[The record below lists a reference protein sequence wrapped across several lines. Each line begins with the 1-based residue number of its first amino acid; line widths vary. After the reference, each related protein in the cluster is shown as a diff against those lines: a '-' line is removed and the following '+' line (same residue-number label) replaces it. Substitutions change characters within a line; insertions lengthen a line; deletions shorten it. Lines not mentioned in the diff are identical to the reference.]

1 MRAFHRHRPQLYLR
15 QLPEPVFRWPLAER
29 LSFTQDRETHI
40 ANDFV
45 YLKQKFKRLPAIHV
59 ATLRAVV
66 HHLRRVSMADNK
78 MDVSNLSIIFS
89 SILFGEEEV
98 KDIRLLST
106 GKDSAL
112 EDLLFYAG
120 QIFTWTSPTEER
132 PPVRSQL
139 LLSRSNTVASTRSP
153 PAQRAPGA
161 LAPGSGIG
169 SAGNGGGGRSRAASA
184 SSNATNFSPQ
194 AMPPPPPVA
203 PAPPGGGPNHLGTQS
218 PTPGSRSV
226 HGLGHRRQLSWK
238 SQQQE
243 ISAEAAAGQR
253 SHAQEQQAMAPP
265 PLPRRSGQVSATGLS
280 PAPTPSPESSH
291 RSGGSPRSVSGPPLP
306 PPPPPP
312 PPPLPARASSG
323 LEALTKDADAVLN
336 KLMSGVPPRSSSL
349 PSSPA
354 STHQAQLQDQQ
365 QQPPSQPSP
374 SHLHEATF
382 PSPDPDETHAL

>member
-1 MRAFHRHRPQLYLR
+1 
-15 QLPEPVFRWPLAER
+15 
-29 LSFTQDRETHI
+29 
-40 ANDFV
+40 
-45 YLKQKFKRLPAIHV
+45 
-59 ATLRAVV
+59 
-66 HHLRRVSMADNK
+66 MADNK

-120 QIFTWTSPTEER
+120 SIFSFTSPTEER

-153 PAQRAPGA
+153 QGQRAQGA
-161 LAPGSGIG
+161 LAPGSGVA
-169 SAGNGGGGRSRAASA
+169 SATNGGGRSRAASA
-184 SSNATNFSPQ
+184 SSNATDFNPQ
-194 AMPPPPPVA
+194 ALQPPTVA
-203 PAPPGGGPNHLGTQS
+203 PAPPGGGPNHLGHRPHNIGTQS

-226 HGLGHRRQLSWK
+226 HGVGHRRQLSWK

-243 ISAEAAAGQR
+243 IAAEEAAGLR
-253 SHAQEQQAMAPP
+253 PEQQQTISPP
-265 PLPRRSGQVSATGLS
+265 PLPRRSGQTSVAALS

-291 RSGGSPRSVSGPPLP
+291 RSGDSPRSASGPPSLP
-306 PPPPPP
+306 RPPP

-323 LEALTKDADAVLN
+323 LEALTKDADAVLSQ
-336 KLMSGVPPRSSSL
+336 LMQGVPPRSSSL

-354 STHQAQLQDQQ
+354 STHHATLQEQQQ
-365 QQPPSQPSP
+365 QQPLQPSP
-374 SHLHEATF
+374 SHLHEATL
-382 PSPDPDETHAL
+382 PDDPDDTHAL